1 MLGAGEGWAKSIL
14 FNVCARTSS
23 ARFFTRKDS
32 FALGVCNGCQ
42 MMSNLHE
49 IIPGAE
55 RWPRFVRNLSEQFE
69 ARVAM
74 VQIPQ
79 NPSIFL
85 RDMQGSLLPIVVAHG
100 EGRAEFRDPTHMQSL
115 ILDKQIALCFVDN
128 RGELATTYPYN
139 PNGSPYGISGL
150 TTPDG
155 RFHHPDAAPRARLP
169 HRRQFLA
176 SRRVGRGRSVAAH
189 VPQRAGVGGLT
200 AGFGLRASA
209 ILFRLQ
215 G

>member
-1 MLGAGEGWAKSIL
+1 MP
-14 FNVCARTSS
+14 ARDEFS
-23 ARFFTRKDS
+23 AFFTRQDS

-100 EGRAEFRDPTHMQSL
+100 EGRAEFRDPTHMQQL

-155 RFHHPDAAPRARLP
+155 RFTILMPHPERVCRTIANS
-169 HRRQFLA
+169 LA
-176 SRRVGRGRSVAAH
+176 SRRVGRGRPVAAH

-200 AGFGLRASA
+200 TNHSKTGDTDFWN
-209 ILFRLQ
+209 
-215 G
+215 